1 MAEGSL
7 RERLQRLRRGPASLP
22 PANDLERLEDSFLL
36 APQGGLSLKQR
47 LERLVSAATRAE
59 RRRGRTASIEDLVP
73 GQRVTNERGEFF
85 LVEDSVHLDR
95 GHGELPLARIRSVR
109 PGSVGILAAEPSLDS
124 FDLSGA
130 AFIDTETTGL
140 AGGTGTAAFLI
151 GVGYVEDDRF
161 RVRQFLMRD
170 YHEEAALLRGLAE
183 ELARFAQIVTF
194 NGKIFDVPLL
204 ESRYRLNRER
214 YPLEQALH
222 LDLLHPAR
230 RLWKMR
236 LESCRLQ
243 SLESAL
249 LGVRRYGDV
258 PGEEIPRI
266 YFDYVRSRDAS
277 ALPQVLEHNRL
288 DIVSLAALAV
298 LACQWVE
305 DSWAED
311 PRDVYSLARVFER
324 AEMYE
329 LSDAHYR
336 RLVDD
341 AAAVR
346 TVRVPSLLALATRAK
361 RAGDLATAVE
371 LWEQAAEAGDC
382 LALRELAVHHEHRS
396 RDLSAAL
403 LTVDRALTRFDGN
416 GEPAA
421 RWVAEDFRRRRERLM
436 TKLQRH

>member
-7 RERLQRLRRGPASLP
+7 RERLQRLRRGPP
-22 PANDLERLEDSFLL
+22 PMPAANDLEQLEESFLL
-36 APQGGLSLKQR
+36 APEGGLSLKQR

-59 RRRGRTASIEDLVP
+59 RRRGAPSAIEELVP
-73 GQRVTNERGEFF
+73 GRRVTNERGEFF

-95 GHGELPLARIRSVR
+95 GHGELSLSRIRSLR
-109 PGSVGILAAEPSLDS
+109 PGSVGILAAEPALEA
-124 FDLSGA
+124 FDLSRA
-130 AFIDTETTGL
+130 AFVDTETTGL

-151 GVGYVEDDRF
+151 GVGYVDEDRF

-183 ELARFAQIVTF
+183 ELERFPQVVTF
-194 NGKIFDVPLL
+194 NGKIFDMPLL

-266 YFDYVRSRDAS
+266 YFEYVRSRDAS
-277 ALPQVLEHNRL
+277 ALPRVLEHNRL

-324 AEMYE
+324 AELYE

-336 RLVDD
+336 RLLD
-341 AAAVR
+341 APFE
-346 TVRVPSLLALATRAK
+346 TLRVPSLLALATRAK

-371 LWEQAAEAGDC
+371 LWEQAAAAGDW
-382 LALRELAVHHEHRS
+382 LALRELAVHHEHRQ

-403 LTVDRALTRFDGN
+403 VTVERGLARVTIER
-416 GEPAA
+416 EPAA
-421 RWVAEDFRRRRERLM
+421 RRIAEDLRRRRERLLA
-436 TKLQRH
+436 KLGRN